1 MKGQMRTQIHK
12 TPFHLLFAWVLAGG
26 VLTGCVEFKEM
37 SFYDG
42 EEPEVVYKKP
52 EKIGALVEPLIYADA
67 STDVWGLEKNECQEA
82 SLSTDV
88 YNSGNRAI
96 KLSWDRDAPGCTW
109 AGIGIG
115 WEGYAGKDLS
125 GIMDYAAIQIYVRSQ
140 KGKMFGLPFVLTL
153 EDYSGGM
160 GFCYTANKYFER
172 SAIDEEWQKVIVPL
186 KDFDLET
193 ENLDVTNIKQLQIEL
208 QQSGAV
214 YLDDLELV
222 FHTPEPQKP
231 WLVEEP
237 LPNPIALPIALFDD
251 QFINNNSWGLMG
263 DQCQNI
269 AITDADKS
277 EGGKSVHVKWDNSGD
292 RCHLT
297 AFGVSWNKW
306 HPTDVTSIR
315 NSAAIQF
322 DIKVIGS
329 ETGQNLS
336 VKVGFEDYDRKKS
349 SVAVQSAYT
358 ASGKYEA
365 AWTTVR
371 IPFSSL
377 PDNADFSRIK
387 HLFFDL
393 EGKGEFYMDN
403 LMLVKTR

>member
-1 MKGQMRTQIHK
+1 
-12 TPFHLLFAWVLAGG
+12 
-26 VLTGCVEFKEM
+26 
-37 SFYDG
+37 
-42 EEPEVVYKKP
+42 
-52 EKIGALVEPLIYADA
+52 
-67 STDVWGLEKNECQEA
+67 
-82 SLSTDV
+82 
-88 YNSGNRAI
+88 
-96 KLSWDRDAPGCTW
+96 
-109 AGIGIG
+109 
-115 WEGYAGKDLS
+115 
-125 GIMDYAAIQIYVRSQ
+125 
-140 KGKMFGLPFVLTL
+140 
-153 EDYSGGM
+153 
-160 GFCYTANKYFER
+160 
-172 SAIDEEWQKVIVPL
+172 
-186 KDFDLET
+186 
-193 ENLDVTNIKQLQIEL
+193 
-208 QQSGAV
+208 
-214 YLDDLELV
+214 
-222 FHTPEPQKP
+222 
-231 WLVEEP
+231 
-237 LPNPIALPIALFDD
+237 
-251 QFINNNSWGLMG
+251 
-263 DQCQNI
+263 
-269 AITDADKS
+269 
-277 EGGKSVHVKWDNSGD
+277 
-292 RCHLT
+292 
-297 AFGVSWNKW
+297 VSWNKW